1 MKRRFIATIMVF
13 CLVFSLFTV
22 TSNAASK
29 KKKVKYVKVKSTTYQ
44 TYKRA
49 YSQNKTLKNQIKSK
63 DNAIK
68 TKNTVIANKNKE
80 IAKLKTDLD
89 SANSMNR
96 WVWSN
101 INSMGIDYEKKTWTI
116 PKEMPEKFVIDG
128 VTYKVIR
135 EE

>member
-29 KKKVKYVKVKSTTYQ
+29 KKKAKYIKVNKATYQ
-44 TYKRA
+44 TYKKA
-49 YSQNKTLKNQIKSK
+49 YNENKSLKNQINSK
-63 DNAIK
+63 DSTINA
-68 TKNTVIANKNKE
+68 
-80 IAKLKTDLD
+80 LKKQLSDKDAELE

-116 PKEMPEKFVIDG
+116 PKEIPEKFVIDG

>member
-29 KKKVKYVKVKSTTYQ
+29 KKKAKYVKIKKATYQ
-44 TYKRA
+44 TYKKA
-49 YSQNKTLKNQIKSK
+49 YNENKSLKNQLASK
-63 DNAIK
+63 NSTLNAIK
-68 TKNTVIANKNKE
+68 KQLDEKNAALE
-80 IAKLKTDLD
+80 
-89 SANSMNR
+89 SANSMNK

-116 PKEMPEKFVIDG
+116 PKGMPEKFVIDG

>member
-1 MKRRFIATIMVF
+1 MKRRFIATIMIF
-13 CLVFSLFTV
+13 CLVFGLFTV

-29 KKKVKYVKVKSTTYQ
+29 KKKAKYVKVKKATYQ
-44 TYKRA
+44 TYEKA
-49 YSQNKTLKNQIKSK
+49 YNENKSLKNQLASK
-63 DNAIK
+63 NNTINAIK
-68 TKNTVIANKNKE
+68 KQLDEKNAE
-80 IAKLKTDLD
+80 LE